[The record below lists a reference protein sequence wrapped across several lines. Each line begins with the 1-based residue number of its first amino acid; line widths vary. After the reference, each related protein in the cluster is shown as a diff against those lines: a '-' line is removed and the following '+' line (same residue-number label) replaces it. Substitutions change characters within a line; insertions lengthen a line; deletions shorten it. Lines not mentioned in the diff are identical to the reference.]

1 MSSAHSS
8 AFISPADL
16 PPRLGHYATVS
27 RGQPV
32 RVAFQRKQMEFPG
45 ARFGRLRDST
55 AALADTGELRRRIA
69 ADGYLLIRGLID
81 RGAVLAARRVVLGY
95 LRERGALVQGT
106 PLMDGVMP
114 RAGGGVGMGKRITHR
129 PELLRVLEGP
139 ELQSFYRRF
148 YGEAPATFG
157 HKWLRAVGN
166 EKFTGSHMDV
176 VYMGRGSERVN
187 TVWIPFGD
195 IPIAQG
201 TLVICEASHRLDSF
215 AKLRATYGA
224 SDVDR
229 DRTEGWFSEDPEEII
244 DRFGG
249 RWLTADVRAGDVITF
264 GLHTLHGSTT
274 NTTNRFRIS
283 CDVRYQPASE
293 PMDERW
299 AGDSPAGH
307 YATALIPMADTRR
320 QWGV

>member
-1 MSSAHSS
+1 MTA
-8 AFISPADL
+8 PAAAYLD
-16 PPRLGHYATVS
+16 GD
-27 RGQPV
+27 QPV

-69 ADGYLLIRGLID
+69 ADGYLFVRGLID
-81 RGAVLAARRVVLGY
+81 RGAVLEARRVVLGY
-95 LRERGALVQGT
+95 LRERVALVQGT
-106 PLMDGVMP
+106 PLMEGVMQ
-114 RAGGGVGMGKRITHR
+114 RAGRGRTGRGVGMGKRITHR

-215 AKLRATYGA
+215 AKLRETYGA

-249 RWLTADVRAGDVITF
+249 RWLTAEVRAGDVITF

-320 QWGV
+320 QWGL

>member
-1 MSSAHSS
+1 MLAMQ
-8 AFISPADL
+8 
-16 PPRLGHYATVS
+16 VE
-27 RGQPV
+27 
-32 RVAFQRKQMEFPG
+32 FQRKRMEFPT
-45 ARFGRLRDST
+45 AQFGHLRDST
-55 AALADTGELRRRIA
+55 DVLADTGELRRRIA
-69 ADGYLLIRGLID
+69 ADGYLFIRGLID
-81 RGAVLAARRVVLGY
+81 RGAVLEARRVVLEH
-95 LRERGALVQGT
+95 LQERGALVAGA
-106 PLMDGVMP
+106 PLLEGVMP
-114 RAGGGVGMGKRITHR
+114 RAGRGVGMGKRGTHR
-129 PELLRVLEGP
+129 PEVLRVLEGP
-139 ELQSFYRRF
+139 ELQAFYRRL
-148 YGEAPATFG
+148 YAEAPATFG

-215 AKLRATYGA
+215 ARLRATYGA

-229 DRTEGWFSEDPEEII
+229 DRTEGWFSEDPEEIL
-244 DRFGG
+244 DRFGS

-299 AGDSPAGH
+299 AGDSPSGH
-307 YATALIPMADTRR
+307 YAAALIPMTEARK
-320 QWGV
+320 QWRI